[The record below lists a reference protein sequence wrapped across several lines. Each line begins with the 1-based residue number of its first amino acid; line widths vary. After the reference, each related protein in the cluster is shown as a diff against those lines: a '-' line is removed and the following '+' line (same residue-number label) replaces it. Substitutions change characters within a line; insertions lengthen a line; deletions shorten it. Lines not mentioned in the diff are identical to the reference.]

1 MKKILIIC
9 EDLRVND
16 TSAGIGRSKLILC
29 LHAAGFKI
37 KVITPNHFDYPVT
50 WLPKDVICRKF
61 DFPVS
66 KKTFLEGIP
75 KLRALPAYLTGFAIS
90 FKKIIE
96 HYKKEIQEEL
106 DANNFD
112 FIYALG
118 TGSSFAPHFALAEM
132 KLNIP
137 YFLNIHDPF
146 PMHIYPEPYRKKKNL
161 INSKLGDKF
170 NKTLN
175 KATAISFPSK
185 LLMEDMATTFQAIYK
200 KGFVVPH
207 IGVELSNLPNENKD
221 SSVALTPSKINIVH
235 AGTLLGPRNPKY
247 LLQAIIELN
256 KENPNELEQVAFHF
270 FGKVNKDLETVVNEA
285 IISNVHFHV
294 DRFSYKKSL
303 EIIAQAQGLLVIE
316 AISSFSPFLPGKIAD
331 IAYAEKPIISLSP
344 KISEVRRILGNAYPY
359 QTELDDVVNI
369 KNVLLQ
375 FIADFKNN
383 TIDSTATLK
392 IKEYVSVATNA
403 EILKEKLL

>member
-1 MKKILIIC
+1 MKNILVVVESMRI
-9 EDLRVND
+9 NG
-16 TSAGIGRSKLILC
+16 TSSGIVSATFIQLLHQAGYSV
-29 LHAAGFKI
+29 
-37 KVITPNHFDYPVT
+37 KVITPNDFDYPVT

-66 KKTFLEGIP
+66 KKNFLESIP
-75 KLRALPAYLTGFAIS
+75 KLRALPAYLTGFSMSIR
-90 FKKIIE
+90 KLIE
-96 HYKKEIQEEL
+96 HYKKEIQLEL

-112 FIYALG
+112 LIYALG

-161 INSKLGDKF
+161 INSKLEDKF

-185 LLMEDMATTFQAIYK
+185 LLMEDMATTFQVISK

-235 AGTLLGPRNPKY
+235 AGTLLGPRNPKF
-247 LLQAIIELN
+247 LLQAIVELN
-256 KENPNELEQVAFHF
+256 KENPKEKEQEAFHF
-270 FGKVNKDLETVVNEA
+270 FGKVNQALENVVNDA
-285 IISNVHFHV
+285 IIYNVHFHAN
-294 DRFSYKKSL
+294 RFSYKKSL

-331 IAYAEKPIISLSP
+331 IVYAEKPIISLSP

-359 QTELDDVVNI
+359 QTELDDVVKI

-383 TIDSTATLK
+383 TIDSAAIIK
-392 IKEYVSVATNA
+392 IKEYVSVASNIK
-403 EILKEKLL
+403 ILKEKLL

>member
-1 MKKILIIC
+1 MKNILVVVESMRI
-9 EDLRVND
+9 NG
-16 TSAGIGRSKLILC
+16 TSSGIVSATFIQLLHQAGYSV
-29 LHAAGFKI
+29 
-37 KVITPNHFDYPVT
+37 KVITPNDFDYPVT

-66 KKTFLEGIP
+66 KKNFLESIP
-75 KLRALPAYLTGFAIS
+75 KLRALPAYLTGFSMSIR
-90 FKKIIE
+90 KLIE
-96 HYKKEIQEEL
+96 HYKKEIQLEL

-112 FIYALG
+112 LIYALG

-161 INSKLGDKF
+161 INSKLEDKF

-185 LLMEDMATTFQAIYK
+185 LLMEDMATTFQVISK

-256 KENPNELEQVAFHF
+256 KENPNELEKLAFHF
-270 FGKVNKDLETVVNEA
+270 FGKISKDLETVVNQA
-285 IISNVHFHV
+285 TISNVHFHV

-359 QTELDDVVNI
+359 QTELDDVVKI

-383 TIDSTATLK
+383 TIDSAAIIK
-392 IKEYVSVATNA
+392 IKEYVSVASNIK
-403 EILKEKLL
+403 ILKEKLL